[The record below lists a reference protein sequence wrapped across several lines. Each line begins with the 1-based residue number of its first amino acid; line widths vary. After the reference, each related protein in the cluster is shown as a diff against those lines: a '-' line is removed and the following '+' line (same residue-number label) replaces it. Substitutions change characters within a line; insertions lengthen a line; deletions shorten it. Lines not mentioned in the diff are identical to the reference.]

1 MSSGTPPISNMIRPG
16 LTTATQWS
24 GAPLPE
30 PIRTS
35 AGFLVTGLSG
45 KTRIQIRPPRLT
57 WCVIAR
63 RAASIWRLVSQQTS
77 SAISPKSPK
86 LTSVPPLAIPARR
99 PRWTFRCLTRFGIN
113 IGQASSAGASGA
125 SGFSATDG
133 ALLGD
138 ASFVL
143 AALLL
148 DAVRFVAAGAAAA
161 LVGAGASAAAVAA
174 SAVAA
179 LAGAGASGAADRL
192 GVSAGTG
199 DTVSAAGLGVAT
211 TTGSGVT

>member
-1 MSSGTPPISNMIRPG
+1 GHQPKVSKADLGPALGHP
-16 LTTATQWS
+16 
-24 GAPLPE
+24 
-30 PIRTS
+30 
-35 AGFLVTGLSG
+35 
-45 KTRIQIRPPRLT
+45 
-57 WCVIAR
+57 
-63 RAASIWRLVSQQTS
+63 RAATALD
-77 SAISPKSPK
+77 
-86 LTSVPPLAIPARR
+86 LSVLDA
-99 PRWTFRCLTRFGIN
+99 LGIN

-192 GVSAGTG
+192 G
-199 DTVSAAGLGVAT
+199 
-211 TTGSGVT
+211 